1 MSEEAT
7 ERPDATVTELA
18 PYQWYGVPAE
28 LLEVGAAYDWDSPGG
43 CG

>member
-1 MSEEAT
+1 MSEEQ
-7 ERPDATVTELA
+7 EATVTELA

-28 LLEVGAAYDWDSPGG
+28 LLDEGAAYDWDSPGG